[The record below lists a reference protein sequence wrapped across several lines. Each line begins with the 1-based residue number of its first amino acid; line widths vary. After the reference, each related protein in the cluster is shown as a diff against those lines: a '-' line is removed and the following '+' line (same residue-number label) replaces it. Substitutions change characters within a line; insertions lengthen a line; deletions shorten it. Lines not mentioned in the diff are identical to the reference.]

1 MMRFVIVTAVVVLVV
16 GLLWPTLS
24 KLGFGRLPG
33 DIVVERKRGGKF
45 YFPFATLLLLSM
57 LFNAIISLMYYLG
70 PK

>member
-1 MMRFVIVTAVVVLVV
+1 MMRFVIVVAFVALVV

-33 DIVVERKRGGKF
+33 DVVVERKRGGKF

-57 LFNAIISLMYYLG
+57 LLNGLISLMSWLG
-70 PK
+70 R

>member
-1 MMRFVIVTAVVVLVV
+1 MMRFVVVVAFVALVV

-33 DIVVERKRGGKF
+33 DVVVERKRGGKF

-57 LFNAIISLMYYLG
+57 LLNGLISLMSWLG
-70 PK
+70 R

>member
-1 MMRFVIVTAVVVLVV
+1 MMRFVIVAAVVVLVV

-33 DIVVERKRGGKF
+33 DIVIERKRGGKF

-57 LFNAIISLMYYLG
+57 LLNAIISLMSFLG
-70 PK
+70 R

>member
-1 MMRFVIVTAVVVLVV
+1 MIRFVVVVAFVALVV

-33 DIVVERKRGGKF
+33 DVVVERKRGGKF

-57 LFNAIISLMYYLG
+57 LLNGLISLMSWLG
-70 PK
+70 R

>member
-1 MMRFVIVTAVVVLVV
+1 VVAFVALVV

-33 DIVVERKRGGKF
+33 DVVVERKRGGKF

-57 LFNAIISLMYYLG
+57 LLNGLISLMSWLG
-70 PK
+70 R

>member
-1 MMRFVIVTAVVVLVV
+1 MMRFVIVVAFVALMV

-33 DIVVERKRGGKF
+33 DVVVERKRGGKF

-57 LFNAIISLMYYLG
+57 LLNGLISLMSWLG
-70 PK
+70 R